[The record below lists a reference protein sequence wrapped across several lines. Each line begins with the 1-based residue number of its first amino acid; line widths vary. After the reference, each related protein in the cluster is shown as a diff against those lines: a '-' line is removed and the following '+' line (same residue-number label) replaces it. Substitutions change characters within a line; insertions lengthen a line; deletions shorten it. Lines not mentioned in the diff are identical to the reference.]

1 MALGRVRRWEII
13 EAVGGN
19 GGGGGDGN
27 GGRGGGHGQDWGN
40 RGHGGN
46 GMRMRMRMDRDRDNR
61 VKGMM
66 QCIVKREVGTVDMGM
81 EGSRRV

>member
-1 MALGRVRRWEII
+1 
-13 EAVGGN
+13 
-19 GGGGGDGN
+19 
-27 GGRGGGHGQDWGN
+27 
-40 RGHGGN
+40 
-46 GMRMRMRMDRDRDNR
+46 MRMRMRMDRDRDNR